1 MYQIPEYFKL
11 QKNIDSD
18 LDELALKLL
27 NKLSVKTDI
36 NDGILQLFNIYNK
49 NIEIKKKKGF
59 NCTRSNSS
67 FSP

>member
-49 NIEIKKKKGF
+49 NIEIKKERF
-59 NCTRSNSS
+59 
-67 FSP
+67 